1 MYLCLRFC
9 QGPQHV
15 SRSKIRS
22 QNMKHRLAIYASILV
37 LVAAS
42 VAPAAEKR
50 VTHSL
55 QCTRSPNMVDRVDAL
70 LDVSGTLTVADKAA
84 AEAKKN
90 TPLKMN
96 AEAALAYAEKT
107 LQPAASAGKPARTI
121 RHYDKAEASIRVGED
136 SFKPSLRQERRLIG
150 VETHGPKVVMFC
162 PRGLLTR
169 EELDLVDLLGNSLL
183 LDRLLPADP
192 VAVGDTWKHPEELL
206 AALCGL
212 DAVSSGDAQ
221 SVLQSVG
228 DGVAQI
234 EMAGYVAGSVNG
246 LSTRMQ
252 LKAKYRFD
260 VKAKRIIWFALLVK
274 EKREPG
280 PIGPGLDVVAR
291 LRMRIVPGAESAEL
305 ADAAL
310 KGVPMEPTAPLRQL
324 SYTSPKGGWQAA
336 YDRRWMIVG
345 EKKELTVLRM
355 ADEGKYV
362 AQCSV
367 SALSAGGAKS
377 VALADFQEEIRQA
390 LGKNFRQFVRA
401 SQSTNEAEYQVYR
414 VVAQGEASGVPVEWI
429 YCRLADK
436 LGRSMVVLFTAESNM
451 GERLQEN
458 DRDLIRAIRFVDPK
472 VAAKAQTDIERS
484 PQPK

>member
-1 MYLCLRFC
+1 
-9 QGPQHV
+9 
-15 SRSKIRS
+15 
-22 QNMKHRLAIYASILV
+22 MKHRLAIYASALV

-42 VAPAAEKR
+42 LAPAADKQ
-50 VTHSL
+50 VMHSL
-55 QCTRSPNMVDRVDAL
+55 QSTRSPGMVDRVDSL
-70 LDVSGTLTVADKAA
+70 LDVSGTLKVADKAA
-84 AEAKKN
+84 ADAKKS

-96 AEAALAYAEKT
+96 AEATLAYAEKT
-107 LQPAASAGKPARTI
+107 LQPAASAEKPARAI
-121 RHYDKAEASIRVGED
+121 RHYDKAEASIRVGKD
-136 SFKPSLRQERRLIG
+136 GFKPALRQERSLIG
-150 VETHGPKVVMFC
+150 VEIGSSKVVMFC
-162 PRGLLTR
+162 PQGLLTR

-183 LDRLLPADP
+183 LDRLLPANP
-192 VAVGDTWKHPEELL
+192 VAVGDTWKHSEELL

-212 DAVSSGDAQ
+212 EAVSSSDAQ
-221 SVLQSVG
+221 SVLQSVD
-228 DGVAQI
+228 DGLAQI

-260 VKAKRIIWFALLVK
+260 VKAKRITWFALLVK
-274 EKREPG
+274 KKREPG

-305 ADAAL
+305 TDAAL
-310 KGVPMEPTAPLRQL
+310 KGVAMEPTAPLRQL
-324 SYTSPKGGWQAA
+324 SYASPQGGWRGAH
-336 YDRRWMIVG
+336 DRRWMLIS

-367 SALSAGGAKS
+367 SALSTGEAKPL
-377 VALADFQEEIRQA
+377 ALADFQEEIRQA

-401 SQSTNEAEYQVYR
+401 SQSLNEAEYQVYR
-414 VVAQGEASGVPVEWI
+414 VVAQGEASGVPMEWI

-436 LGRSMVVLFTAESNM
+436 LGRSMVILFTVESNM

-458 DRDLIRAIRFVDPK
+458 DRELVRAIRFADPK
-472 VAAKAQTDIERS
+472 VAAYPRTDTEGS
-484 PQPK
+484 LQAK

>member
-1 MYLCLRFC
+1 
-9 QGPQHV
+9 
-15 SRSKIRS
+15 
-22 QNMKHRLAIYASILV
+22 
-37 LVAAS
+37 
-42 VAPAAEKR
+42 
-50 VTHSL
+50 
-55 QCTRSPNMVDRVDAL
+55 
-70 LDVSGTLTVADKAA
+70 
-84 AEAKKN
+84 
-90 TPLKMN
+90 
-96 AEAALAYAEKT
+96 
-107 LQPAASAGKPARTI
+107 
-121 RHYDKAEASIRVGED
+121 
-136 SFKPSLRQERRLIG
+136 
-150 VETHGPKVVMFC
+150 
-162 PRGLLTR
+162 
-169 EELDLVDLLGNSLL
+169 
-183 LDRLLPADP
+183 
-192 VAVGDTWKHPEELL
+192 
-206 AALCGL
+206 
-212 DAVSSGDAQ
+212 
-221 SVLQSVG
+221 
-228 DGVAQI
+228 
-234 EMAGYVAGSVNG
+234 MAGYVAGSVNG

-436 LGRSMVVLFTAESNM
+436 LGRSMGVLFTAESNM